1 MGVLF
6 LAGIYGV
13 GKSTLGETLSQ
24 RQGIPFYS
32 AGDLISQ
39 VNGEKYGANKVVADK
54 VGNQD
59 ILALQIN
66 RLLKQYDRILLAGH
80 FCIVNK
86 HGEVDCLPQDAFKN
100 LHLDKIILLE
110 ATEEQILEHLR
121 ARDSKKYSSEL
132 VEALMQTEREMAYAV
147 SAELNCPI
155 ATHCMTYSSTDVLTI
170 EQIL

>member
-39 VNGEKYGANKVVADK
+39 VNGETYGANKVVADK

-59 ILALQIN
+59 ILAIQIN

-110 ATEEQILEHLR
+110 AEEEQILNHLS
-121 ARDSKKYSSEL
+121 ARDAKKYSPEL
-132 VEALMQTEREMAYAV
+132 VSALMQTEREMAHAV

-155 ATHCMTYSSTDVLTI
+155 VTHCMTYTPADISTI
-170 EQIL
+170 EQVL

>member
-39 VNGEKYGANKVVADK
+39 VNGEIYGANKVVADK

-59 ILALQIN
+59 ILAIQID
-66 RLLKQYDRILLAGH
+66 RLLKQYGRILLAGH

-110 ATEEQILEHLR
+110 AEEEQVLDHLR
-121 ARDSKKYSSEL
+121 VRDAKKYSPEL
-132 VEALMQTEREMAYAV
+132 VAALMQTEREMAYAV

>member
-39 VNGEKYGANKVVADK
+39 VNGEIYGANKVVADK

-59 ILALQIN
+59 ILAIQIE
-66 RLLKQYDRILLAGH
+66 RLLKRYDRILLAGH

-86 HGEVDCLPQDAFKN
+86 RGEVDCLPQDAFIN

-110 ATEEQILEHLR
+110 AEKEQILDHLR
-121 ARDSKKYSSEL
+121 VRDAKKYSPEL
-132 VEALMQTEREMAYAV
+132 VAALMQTEREMAYAV

-170 EQIL
+170 EQVL

>member
-1 MGVLF
+1 M
-6 LAGIYGV
+6 
-13 GKSTLGETLSQ
+13 GETLSQ

-39 VNGEKYGANKVVADK
+39 VNGEIYGANKVVADK

-59 ILALQIN
+59 ILAIQID

-86 HGEVDCLPQDAFKN
+86 HGEVDCLPQEAFKN

-110 ATEEQILEHLR
+110 AEEEQILDHLR
-121 ARDSKKYSSEL
+121 VRDAKKYSPEL
-132 VEALMQTEREMAYAV
+132 VAALMQTEREMAYAV

>member
-39 VNGEKYGANKVVADK
+39 VNGEIYGANKVVADK

-59 ILALQIN
+59 ILAIQID

-100 LHLDKIILLE
+100 LYLDKIILLE
-110 ATEEQILEHLR
+110 AEEEQILDHLC
-121 ARDSKKYSSEL
+121 ARDAKKYSPEL
-132 VEALMQTEREMAYAV
+132 VAALLQTEREMAHAV

-155 ATHCMTYSSTDVLTI
+155 VTHCMTYTPADISTI
-170 EQIL
+170 EQVL

>member
-39 VNGEKYGANKVVADK
+39 VNGEIYGANKIVADK
-54 VGNQD
+54 VGNQY
-59 ILALQIN
+59 ILAIQIE

-86 HGEVDCLPQDAFKN
+86 RGEVDCLPQDTFKK
-100 LHLDKIILLE
+100 LHLNKIILLE
-110 ATEEQILEHLR
+110 AEEEQILDHLR
-121 ARDSKKYSSEL
+121 SRDAKYYSPEL
-132 VEALMQTEREMAYAV
+132 VTALRQAEREMAYAV
-147 SAELNCPI
+147 STELNCPI
-155 ATHCMTYSSTDVLTI
+155 ATHCMTYSPTDASTI
-170 EQIL
+170 EQVL

>member
-39 VNGEKYGANKVVADK
+39 VNGEMYGANKAVSDK

-59 ILALQIN
+59 ILAVQIEN
-66 RLLKQYDRILLAGH
+66 LLKRYDRILLAGH

-86 HGEVDCLPQDAFKN
+86 QGKVDCLPQDAFKN
-100 LHLDKIILLE
+100 LYLEKIILLE
-110 ATEEQILEHLR
+110 AEDAQIMEHLH
-121 ARDSKKYSSEL
+121 ARDAKKYSPEL
-132 VEALMQTEREMAYAV
+132 VAALMQTEREMAYAV

-155 ATHCMTYSSTDVLTI
+155 VTHCMTYSPMDALTI
-170 EQIL
+170 EQVL

>member
-39 VNGEKYGANKVVADK
+39 VNGEIYGANKIVADK

-59 ILALQIN
+59 ILAIQID

-86 HGEVDCLPQDAFKN
+86 HGEVDCLPQEAFKN

-110 ATEEQILEHLR
+110 AEEEQVLDHLR
-121 ARDSKKYSSEL
+121 VRDAKKYSPEL
-132 VEALMQTEREMAYAV
+132 VAALMQTEREMAYAV

>member
-39 VNGEKYGANKVVADK
+39 INGERYGANKVVADK

-59 ILALQIN
+59 ILAMQIE
-66 RLLKQYDRILLAGH
+66 RLLEQHGRILLAGH

-86 HGEVDCLPQDAFKN
+86 YGEVDCLPRDAFKN

-110 ATEEQILEHLR
+110 AEERQIMDHLR
-121 ARDSKKYSSEL
+121 ARDAKKYSPEL
-132 VEALMQTEREMAYAV
+132 VAALIKTERELAYEA

-155 ATHCMTYSSTDVLTI
+155 MTHCMTYSPADILTI
-170 EQIL
+170 ERAF

>member
-24 RQGIPFYS
+24 RQGIPFFS

-39 VNGEKYGANKVVADK
+39 VNGEIYGANKVVADK

-59 ILALQIN
+59 ILAIQIN

-86 HGEVDCLPQDAFKN
+86 HGEVDCLPQDAYKN
-100 LHLDKIILLE
+100 LHL
-110 ATEEQILEHLR
+110 EHLL
-121 ARDSKKYSSEL
+121 YYL
-132 VEALMQTEREMAYAV
+132 TL
-147 SAELNCPI
+147 L
-155 ATHCMTYSSTDVLTI
+155 DVNVHL
-170 EQIL
+170 LLFLHN

>member
-86 HGEVDCLPQDAFKN
+86 QGEVDCLPRDAFKN

>member
-39 VNGEKYGANKVVADK
+39 INGERYGANKVVADK

-59 ILALQIN
+59 ILAMQIE
-66 RLLKQYDRILLAGH
+66 RLLEQHGRILLAGH

-86 HGEVDCLPQDAFKN
+86 
-100 LHLDKIILLE
+100 
-110 ATEEQILEHLR
+110 
-121 ARDSKKYSSEL
+121 Y
-132 VEALMQTEREMAYAV
+132 M
-147 SAELNCPI
+147 
-155 ATHCMTYSSTDVLTI
+155 
-170 EQIL
+170 

>member
-39 VNGEKYGANKVVADK
+39 VNGEIYGANKVVADK

-59 ILALQIN
+59 ILAIQID

-86 HGEVDCLPQDAFKN
+86 HGEVDCLPQEAFKN

-110 ATEEQILEHLR
+110 AEEEQILDHLR
-121 ARDSKKYSSEL
+121 LRDAKKYSPEL
-132 VEALMQTEREMAYAV
+132 VAALMQTEREMAYAV

-155 ATHCMTYSSTDVLTI
+155 VTHCMTYSSTDVLTI
-170 EQIL
+170 EQVL

>member
-39 VNGEKYGANKVVADK
+39 VNGEIYGANKVVADK

-59 ILALQIN
+59 ILAIQID

-86 HGEVDCLPQDAFKN
+86 HGEVDCLPQEAFKN

-155 ATHCMTYSSTDVLTI
+155 ATYCMTYSSTDVLTI
-170 EQIL
+170 EQVL

>member
-39 VNGEKYGANKVVADK
+39 VNGEIYGANKVVVDK

-59 ILALQIN
+59 ILAMQIE

-86 HGEVDCLPQDAFKN
+86 RGEVDCLPQDAFKN
-100 LHLDKIILLE
+100 LHLDRIILLE
-110 ATEEQILEHLR
+110 AEEGQILDHLR
-121 ARDSKKYSSEL
+121 ARDAKKYSPEL
-132 VEALMQTEREMAYAV
+132 IASLMQTEREMAYAV
-147 SAELNCPI
+147 SSELNRPI
-155 ATHCMTYSSTDVLTI
+155 ATHCMTYSPTDVLTI
-170 EQIL
+170 EQAL

>member
-39 VNGEKYGANKVVADK
+39 VNGEIYGANKVVADK

-59 ILALQIN
+59 ILAIQIN

-86 HGEVDCLPQDAFKN
+86 HGEVDCLPQEAFKN

-110 ATEEQILEHLR
+110 AEEEQVLDHLR
-121 ARDSKKYSSEL
+121 VRDAKKYSPEL
-132 VEALMQTEREMAYAV
+132 VAALMQTEREMAYAV

>member
-59 ILALQIN
+59 ILAIQIN

-86 HGEVDCLPQDAFKN
+86 QGEVDCLPRDAFKN

-110 ATEEQILEHLR
+110 AEKEQILNHLR
-121 ARDSKKYSSEL
+121 VRDAKKYSPEL
-132 VEALMQTEREMAYAV
+132 VATLMQTEREMAYAV

-155 ATHCMTYSSTDVLTI
+155 ATHCMTYSPPDVLTI
-170 EQIL
+170 EQVL

>member
-39 VNGEKYGANKVVADK
+39 VNGEIYGTNKVVANK
-54 VGNQD
+54 VENQD
-59 ILALQIN
+59 ILAIQIE

-86 HGEVDCLPQDAFKN
+86 YGEVDCLPRDAFKN

-110 ATEEQILEHLR
+110 AEEKQILNHLH
-121 ARDSKKYSSEL
+121 ARDAKKYSPEL
-132 VEALMQTEREMAYAV
+132 VAALMQTEREMAYTV

-155 ATHCMTYSSTDVLTI
+155 ATYCMTYSPTDVLTI
-170 EQIL
+170 EQVL

>member
-1 MGVLF
+1 
-6 LAGIYGV
+6 
-13 GKSTLGETLSQ
+13 LGETLSQ

-39 VNGEKYGANKVVADK
+39 VNGEIYGANKVVADK

-59 ILALQIN
+59 ILAIQIA

-86 HGEVDCLPQDAFKN
+86 HGEVDCLPQEAFKN

-110 ATEEQILEHLR
+110 AEEEQILDHLR
-121 ARDSKKYSSEL
+121 VRDAKKYSPEL
-132 VEALMQTEREMAYAV
+132 VAALMQTEREMAYAV

>member
-1 MGVLF
+1 MGVIF

-39 VNGEKYGANKVVADK
+39 VNGEMYGSNKVVADK

-59 ILALQIN
+59 ILAMQIE
-66 RLLKQYDRILLAGH
+66 RLLKQNDRILLAGH

-86 HGEVDCLPQDAFKN
+86 HGEVDCLPRNAYKN

-110 ATEEQILEHLR
+110 AEEKQILNHLQ
-121 ARDSKKYSSEL
+121 ARDAKKYSPEL
-132 VEALMQTEREMAYAV
+132 VVSLMQTEREMAYSV

-155 ATHCMTYSSTDVLTI
+155 ATHCMTYSPTDVLTI
-170 EQIL
+170 EQVL

>member
-59 ILALQIN
+59 ILAMQID
-66 RLLKQYDRILLAGH
+66 RLLKQCDRILLAGH

-110 ATEEQILEHLR
+110 AEEEQVLDHLR
-121 ARDSKKYSSEL
+121 VRDAKKYSPEL
-132 VEALMQTEREMAYAV
+132 VAALMQAEREMAYAV

>member
-39 VNGEKYGANKVVADK
+39 INGERYGANKVVADK

-59 ILALQIN
+59 ILAMQIE
-66 RLLKQYDRILLAGH
+66 RLLEQHGRILLAGH

-86 HGEVDCLPQDAFKN
+86 HGEVDRLPRDAFKN

-110 ATEEQILEHLR
+110 AKERQIMDHLR
-121 ARDSKKYSSEL
+121 ARDAKKYSPEI
-132 VEALMQTEREMAYAV
+132 VAALIKTEREMAYEV

-155 ATHCMTYSSTDVLTI
+155 MTHCMTYSPEDILTI
-170 EQIL
+170 ERAL

>member
-13 GKSTLGETLSQ
+13 GKSTLGENLSQ

-39 VNGEKYGANKVVADK
+39 VNGEIYGANKVVADK

-59 ILALQIN
+59 ILAIQID
-66 RLLKQYDRILLAGH
+66 RLLKQYGRILLAGH

-86 HGEVDCLPQDAFKN
+86 HGEVDCLPQGAFKN

-110 ATEEQILEHLR
+110 AEEEQVLDHLR
-121 ARDSKKYSSEL
+121 VRDAKKYSPEL
-132 VEALMQTEREMAYAV
+132 VAALMQTEREMAYAV